1 MKIQREFA
9 RHILFTGA
17 GFTKNFGGLLANE
30 MWSKIFNN
38 RRVQDHT
45 RLMELLRTDFDYESI
60 YHQVINGNYT
70 NEEKDSI
77 NTAINESY
85 KVLDDI
91 VREWTFHSG
100 APYPVNIYGVNRF
113 IERFSGN
120 HENGLFFT
128 LNQDLFIER
137 HFNSVM
143 IALNLPGVAK
153 IPDNHKTILKLP
165 LENNDFKPLPTHDDL
180 RAYLKANPINSILP
194 RTLNYIKLHGSFGW
208 LSSTGTHMLVIGR
221 QKESQ
226 ISDEPLLSWYSSL
239 FKEAL
244 SKPNRKLLVIG
255 YGFIDHHINKVIVDS
270 INDFNL
276 KLYVISPS
284 DQFAFFSK
292 LKSIEHGEIIQQAV
306 VGYFPYKLLDIF
318 PQDQSESHAW
328 REIVGSYFEN

>member
-1 MKIQREFA
+1 
-9 RHILFTGA
+9 
-17 GFTKNFGGLLANE
+17 
-30 MWSKIFNN
+30 
-38 RRVQDHT
+38 
-45 RLMELLRTDFDYESI
+45 MELLKTDFNYESI

-70 NEEKDSI
+70 NEEKNSI
-77 NTAINESY
+77 NIAINESY
-85 KVLDDI
+85 KLLDDI
-91 VREWTFHSG
+91 VREWTFNRDAS
-100 APYPVNIYGVNRF
+100 YPVNIYGVNRF

-120 HENGLFFT
+120 YENGLIFT

-143 IALNLPGVAK
+143 VPLNLPGVAK
-153 IPDNHKTILKLP
+153 TPDNHKIILQLP
-165 LENNDFKPLPTHDDL
+165 LENTDFKPLPTHEDL
-180 RAYLKANPINSILP
+180 RAYLRANPINSISP
-194 RTLNYIKLHGSFGW
+194 KTLNYIKLHGSFGW
-208 LSSTGTHMLVIGR
+208 LSSTGTQMLVIGR

-226 ISDEPLLSWYSSL
+226 ISEEPLLSWYFSL

-255 YGFIDHHINKVIVDS
+255 YGFMDHHINKVIADS

-284 DQFAFFSK
+284 DQSTFFSK
-292 LKSIEHGEIIQQAV
+292 FNNIEDGEIIHQAV

-328 REIVGSYFEN
+328 REIVGNYFEN